1 MSSDAAG
8 GPLTFL
14 VVDDDIPL
22 SLFFKETLQ
31 HAGHRVFVAVNE
43 HGAIETV
50 KNESVDILICDYLL
64 PGIKGIGIVDIV
76 KKMKPSLFCVLIS
89 GHHYHLINDRHTF
102 TNADMVIAKPVLK
115 ESLNKILK
123 QYLLTQ
129 SVRTQNL

>member
-1 MSSDAAG
+1 MSSAESG

-50 KNESVDILICDYLL
+50 KNEAVDILICDYLL
-64 PGIKGIGIVDIV
+64 PGINGIGIVDIV
-76 KKMKPSLFCVLIS
+76 KSMNKAIFCVLIS

-102 TNADMVIAKPVLK
+102 NNADMVIAKPVLK
-115 ESLNKILK
+115 ESLNKIMK